1 MDATTGKPG
10 NGGRPPS
17 HRRPSWDEY
26 FLGLADAVAARSTCT
41 RRAVGAVIVRD
52 RRILATGYNGSPPG
66 FPHCLDVG
74 CLMVDG
80 HCVRT
85 VHAEMNAVV
94 QAALH
99 GVSIK
104 GATVYCTSF
113 PCLHCAKVLIG
124 AGVERVVYR
133 DPYHDPIAEE
143 FFAQAGVKVERLQ
156 PAGAAPGQPAAG
168 AGASGQAP
176 EAAGDGAGHAD

>member
-1 MDATTGKPG
+1 MSSGLTINTGD
-10 NGGRPPS
+10 
-17 HRRPSWDEY
+17 RRPSWDEY
-26 FLGLADAVAARSTCT
+26 FMELAGVAASRSTCL
-41 RRAVGAVIVRD
+41 RRAVGAVLVRD

-66 FPHCLDVG
+66 FPHCTEEG
-74 CLMVDG
+74 CLIRDG

-99 GVSIK
+99 GVSID

-124 AGVERVVYR
+124 AGVKRVVYR
-133 DPYHDPIAEE
+133 DAYDDELSRS
-143 FFAQAGVKVERLQ
+143 FFQQAGVELTQLKVDSISRR
-156 PAGAAPGQPAAG
+156 
-168 AGASGQAP
+168 
-176 EAAGDGAGHAD
+176 

>member
-1 MDATTGKPG
+1 VSVAVE
-10 NGGRPPS
+10 GGVN
-17 HRRPSWDEY
+17 RRPSWDEY
-26 FLGLADAVAARSTCT
+26 FMGLAEAVAARSTCS

-66 FPHCLDVG
+66 FPHCIDVG
-74 CLMVDG
+74 CLIVDG

-85 VHAEMNAVV
+85 IHAEMNAVV

-99 GVSIK
+99 GVGMK

-124 AGVERVVYR
+124 AGIERVVYR
-133 DPYHDPIAEE
+133 DPYDDAIAEQ
-143 FFAQAGVKVERLQ
+143 FLADAGVRVERV
-156 PAGAAPGQPAAG
+156 AGGGAGGAARASVEERG
-168 AGASGQAP
+168 AP
-176 EAAGDGAGHAD
+176 

>member
-1 MDATTGKPG
+1 MPQSAAPT
-10 NGGRPPS
+10 PS
-17 HRRPSWDEY
+17 GRRPTWDEY
-26 FLGLADAVAARSTCT
+26 FMGLAEAVAARSTCT

-52 RRILATGYNGSPPG
+52 RRILSTGYNGSPPG

-74 CLMVDG
+74 CLLVDG

-85 VHAEMNAVV
+85 IHAEMNAVV

-99 GVSIK
+99 GVSIQ

-124 AGVERVVYR
+124 AGIERVVYR
-133 DPYHDPIAEE
+133 DPYDDPLSAQFLE
-143 FFAQAGVKVERLQ
+143 QAGVRVESL
-156 PAGAAPGQPAAG
+156 AGGG
-168 AGASGQAP
+168 TSRNSRIK
-176 EAAGDGAGHAD
+176 